1 MRETKD
7 VIVHYQM
14 ISFGKN
20 ETVEYDNITD
30 YVYDSFIRKD
40 DVLSLKEK
48 LDILLTTKKDM
59 LLNFFFAVGNGEIKT
74 KDFLSLD
81 YDKEN

>member
-74 KDFLSLD
+74 KDFFSLD
-81 YDKEN
+81 YYEEN